1 MESTAATYGRVD
13 HFNFAGRNPI
23 EARDCIIAQAE
34 KHAEHNIVIAPM
46 STKLSTIGVGLAA
59 FTRVEY
65 QICYAEAA
73 QYNYLHYSVPSDRCY
88 LLDLPE
94 LFSA

>member
-1 MESTAATYGRVD
+1 VVSPEFSRILVSPE
-13 HFNFAGRNPI
+13 FRNPI